1 MLRTYNQCH
10 SLSFA
15 REQSE
20 RGDQMIKK
28 ADLLM
33 AEAIRTVA
41 ELYKDGILNKPEIYP
56 YPFSALL
63 EFHDAPNEIEQ
74 KLFEMFCKHRA
85 RALQGTFHLNPD
97 YAEWHGESEMRR
109 GLTEFK
115 DLAAAM
121 QKKTE

>member
-1 MLRTYNQCH
+1 
-10 SLSFA
+10 
-15 REQSE
+15 
-20 RGDQMIKK
+20 MIKK

-85 RALQGTFHLNPD
+85 RALQGTFHLNHTISTKVLPRSSLLFTGD
-97 YAEWHGESEMRR
+97 AP
-109 GLTEFK
+109 L
-115 DLAAAM
+115 D
-121 QKKTE
+121 